1 MPKQRIASNAAVAG
15 APNILGVISLN
26 RKVTGT
32 RVPLAK
38 LGTVVATV
46 ARKLVP
52 NYSAAIV
59 TKIAQ

>member
-1 MPKQRIASNAAVAG
+1 MK
-15 APNILGVISLN
+15 

-38 LGTVVATV
+38 FGVVVVTV
-46 ARKLVP
+46 ARIFVP